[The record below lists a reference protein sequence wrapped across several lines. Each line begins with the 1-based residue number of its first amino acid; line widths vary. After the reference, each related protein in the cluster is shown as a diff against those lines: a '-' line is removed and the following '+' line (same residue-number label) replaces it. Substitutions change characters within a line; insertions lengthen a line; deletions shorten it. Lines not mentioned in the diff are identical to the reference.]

1 MSQARDFSLEAASPE
16 LRYRGS
22 FISVE
27 MVSYRDPEGEIHSRE
42 VVRHPG
48 AVVVVPYLESAGSVL
63 LIEQFRVAAG
73 FRMLE
78 LPAGKRDVEGEDPYD
93 CAARELEEEL
103 GIRARS
109 WVHLATFF
117 NSPGFTDE
125 LTYVFLA
132 RGLSM
137 GRRDPQGA
145 EEAAASLRSVRL
157 MNLERLIAEG
167 KLVDAKSIIGMYAAR
182 SFLGDMG
189 VPESFDDDL
198 DLDEFEVVELG

>member
-1 MSQARDFSLEAASPE
+1 MSQSGDFRLEGAAPE
-16 LRYRGS
+16 LRYQGS

-27 MVSYRDPEGEIHSRE
+27 LVSYRGPDGEVHSRE

-48 AVVVVPYLESAGSVL
+48 AVVVVPYLVSAGSVL
-63 LIEQFRVAAG
+63 CIEQFRVAANS
-73 FRMLE
+73 RMLE
-78 LPAGKRDVEGEDPYD
+78 LPAGKRDVEGEDAFD

-157 MNLERLIAEG
+157 MSLERLIAEG

-182 SFLGDMG
+182 SFLEDMG
-189 VPESFDDDL
+189 IPESFDDDL

>member
-1 MSQARDFSLEAASPE
+1 M
-16 LRYRGS
+16 
-22 FISVE
+22 
-27 MVSYRDPEGEIHSRE
+27 
-42 VVRHPG
+42 
-48 AVVVVPYLESAGSVL
+48 VPYLESAGAVL
-63 LIEQFRVAAG
+63 CIEQFRVAANA
-73 FRMLE
+73 RMLE
-78 LPAGKRDVEGEDPYD
+78 LPAGKRDVEGEDPDD

-145 EEAAASLRSVRL
+145 EEAAAALRSVRL

-167 KLVDAKSIIGMYAAR
+167 RLVDAKSIIGMYAAR
-182 SFLGDMG
+182 SYLEDMG

>member
-1 MSQARDFSLEAASPE
+1 MSRPEEFTLAAQAPE
-16 LRYRGS
+16 LHYQGS
-22 FISVE
+22 FITVQ
-27 MVSYRDPEGEIHSRE
+27 MVSYRGPNGELHSRE

-48 AVVVVPYLESAGSVL
+48 AVVVVPYLESDGAVL
-63 LIEQFRVAAG
+63 CIEQFRVAANS
-73 FRMLE
+73 RMLE
-78 LPAGKRDVEGEDPYD
+78 LPAGKRDVVGEDPYD

-109 WVHLATFF
+109 WVRLATFY

-125 LTYVFLA
+125 LTHVFLA

-145 EEAAASLRSVRL
+145 EEAAASLRYVRL
-157 MNLERLIAEG
+157 MNLERMIAEG

-182 SFLGDMG
+182 SYLEGRG